1 MRCAF
6 YFQITDNHPEPL
18 SEDMKQQNKN
28 EAPDG
33 NRVTLCPLDYA
44 TPLTIQTSPAPS
56 TSGTD
61 TPSDIGSAFNSPTQ
75 SWNWPNSSVFQN
87 SPNSSNFKRFVVLR
101 MGEQDDKEN
110 DRNKMKNG
118 KLLVISLTILLI
130 FCYHRFFYFA
140 LTLFSLFL

>member
-1 MRCAF
+1 MSTEISTEEF
-6 YFQITDNHPEPL
+6 
-18 SEDMKQQNKN
+18 KQTK
-28 EAPDG
+28 EVSHDT

-61 TPSDIGSAFNSPTQ
+61 TPSDLGSAFNSPTQ

-87 SPNSSNFKRFVVLR
+87 SPNSSNYKRFVVLR

-110 DRNKMKNG
+110 ERTKIKTG
-118 KLLVISLTILLI
+118 ELCV
-130 FCYHRFFYFA
+130 F
-140 LTLFSLFL
+140 